1 MSLIKLHE
9 FQTKSKVAKV
19 TSSLVV
25 KVTHSQTQ
33 QVFALKKITRQDFF
47 KHHSDLMELMLTMKC
62 GPHPNI
68 IKIKGF
74 TVEIAKINGTTN
86 FTTYILMEL
95 WPRSLLDEIS
105 FRFSH
110 LKYFNQKE
118 LNDIIPKLIHTFAFL
133 QKKCIAHRDIKPE
146 NILINEQN
154 NICVIDFSESIKID
168 QIKTQATTLVGSPY
182 YMSPELKYFYING
195 FFSPIE
201 EYNPWKSDVFSLGM
215 TLIDLCSLNLG
226 DQKNLREKM
235 DIIKEV
241 YGEKLQNAL
250 KEMIKEKPEERPDFI
265 EMENSLFFWQAL
277 KSIKEINCE
286 KKHTQEKE
294 TQSQKSTEVKKKIY
308 GFFEKL
314 FHNQRIN
321 EVFFYFFVFKMQF
334 FFIG

>member
-9 FQTKSKVAKV
+9 FQTKSKVAKA

-25 KVTHSQTQ
+25 KVTNSHTQ

-68 IKIKGF
+68 VKIKGF
-74 TVEIAKINGTTN
+74 TIEIVKINGTIN

-105 FRFSH
+105 LRFSE
-110 LKYFNQKE
+110 LRYFNQKE
-118 LNDIIPKLIHTFAFL
+118 LNDMVPKLIHTFAFL

-154 NICVIDFSESIKID
+154 SICVIDFSESISID

-215 TLIDLCSLNLG
+215 TLIDLCSLYLG
-226 DQKNLREKM
+226 DQKSLREKM
-235 DIIKEV
+235 NIIQEI
-241 YGEKLQNAL
+241 YGEELQEAL

-265 EMENSLFFWQAL
+265 ELDNSMSFHQAI
-277 KSIKEINCE
+277 KCIKEINFE
-286 KKHTQEKE
+286 KKRQVKEKE
-294 TQSQKSTEVKKKIY
+294 IDIQKSIRVKKKIY
-308 GFFEKL
+308 GFLEKL
-314 FHNQRIN
+314 FHNPRVS
-321 EVFFYFFVFKMQF
+321 EVFF
-334 FFIG
+334 